1 MKPSDYIL
9 TLNKDSVDEFKE
21 IGFTIYAIGD
31 GTYHAVAEDAP
42 QESHDLAISAI
53 EGYPDAIDEVRG
65 FKLPMDKDNQPTA
78 NKGDSSSIS
87 AALSLK

>member
-42 QESHDLAISAI
+42 QESHDLAVSAI
-53 EGYPDAIDEVRG
+53 EGYPEAMDEVRG
-65 FKLPMDKDNQPTA
+65 FKLPIDKNDKPPISN
-78 NKGDSSSIS
+78 GDSSLILS
-87 AALSLK
+87 AVNLK